1 MANPHRGEVGFQYGG
16 RDYKLRFSTNALC
29 ELEDLLGVGVN
40 AISQQLGGVDTLRMK
55 TVRAVFWAG
64 LLDNHPQ
71 ITILQ
76 AGEMLGELGLTT
88 GLKLVGDA
96 FALAFPDPEEATS
109 SVPPLKPALVDL
121 ASAGTGPTCSANGE
135 SSNTTMKNSG
145 WLPREMSSKDFLPPK

>member
-96 FALAFPDPEEATS
+96 FALAFPDPEETS
-109 SVPPLKPALVDL
+109 SVPPLKPALGDL
-121 ASAGTGPTCSANGE
+121 RASAGTGTTYSANGE

-145 WLPREMSSKDFLPPK
+145 GLPRETSYKDSLPPK